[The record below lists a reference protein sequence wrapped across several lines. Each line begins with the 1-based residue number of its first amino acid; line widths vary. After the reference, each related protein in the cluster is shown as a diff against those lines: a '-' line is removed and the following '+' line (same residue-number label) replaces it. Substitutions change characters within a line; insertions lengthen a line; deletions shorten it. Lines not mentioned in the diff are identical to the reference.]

1 MKRIA
6 TILLATIFLATGY
19 AHSEDNPDLL
29 LKSSEEAAQKKEIVA
44 IANLNEKWRA
54 FVETQGWP
62 SDETENGVIHADG
75 KIIASA
81 TVSVAVRLGQPGWI
95 DSRVAAFER
104 AELDAKA
111 KIIRSLVESTDT
123 KRSLEVLENATWQ
136 DGDIHKIQ
144 ELNEVADTLDRIGKK
159 SLALTESSLNAALQK
174 LDPEY
179 DPEKYAGKTPEE
191 LKQIA
196 ESRFKRQIQGIAM
209 KTLIGATPIYSTEGK
224 MTNDEYQVL
233 VGVIWT
239 PKLNRLALSLMNDE
253 YSIPAVTPGK
263 PLAEHMPTDEAVL
276 IGSVGA
282 KIVVDEKGQYAVM
295 AYGQAQP
302 RRAAPGRELAAIQ
315 DANQIAANR
324 ARAAIVNFIQEG
336 LTLRESELSEE
347 LSREFSDMT
356 FGTEVV
362 REYQKKITG
371 KNVKV
376 KLSGL
381 RVIKEWNAKHPET
394 GQDVAG
400 TVIAW
405 TPSSAQVS
413 KAAAAAMENQ
423 QTGGASTGTQP
434 GKDSK
439 QLESMKVDTSAY

>member
-1 MKRIA
+1 
-6 TILLATIFLATGY
+6 
-19 AHSEDNPDLL
+19 
-29 LKSSEEAAQKKEIVA
+29 
-44 IANLNEKWRA
+44 
-54 FVETQGWP
+54 
-62 SDETENGVIHADG
+62 
-75 KIIASA
+75 
-81 TVSVAVRLGQPGWI
+81 
-95 DSRVAAFER
+95 
-104 AELDAKA
+104 
-111 KIIRSLVESTDT
+111 
-123 KRSLEVLENATWQ
+123 
-136 DGDIHKIQ
+136 
-144 ELNEVADTLDRIGKK
+144 
-159 SLALTESSLNAALQK
+159 
-174 LDPEY
+174 
-179 DPEKYAGKTPEE
+179 
-191 LKQIA
+191 
-196 ESRFKRQIQGIAM
+196 
-209 KTLIGATPIYSTEGK
+209 
-224 MTNDEYQVL
+224 
-233 VGVIWT
+233 
-239 PKLNRLALSLMNDE
+239 MNDE
-253 YSIPAVTPGK
+253 YNIPAVTPGK

-276 IGSVGA
+276 IGSAGA

-405 TPSSAQVS
+405 TPSSAQMS

-423 QTGGASTGTQP
+423 QTGEASTGTQP